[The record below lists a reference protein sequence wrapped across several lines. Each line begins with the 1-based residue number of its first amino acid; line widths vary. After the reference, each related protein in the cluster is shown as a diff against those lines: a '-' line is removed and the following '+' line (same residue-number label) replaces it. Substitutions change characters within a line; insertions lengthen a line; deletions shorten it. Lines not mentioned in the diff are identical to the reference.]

1 MSTTPLACTLQQLHI
16 KMSVCNDID
25 RSLHA
30 KGCLPR
36 MEALHTFTFLKSF
49 HSYSS
54 EEWTL
59 VNVLTSSSVM
69 PILRRMNFSIVI
81 ARNDLDRM
89 TNSALFTDY
98 RRVDIHYALIINDNR
113 PLFELSKYVPR
124 GSQSHPRQIGSATFM
139 FDYWP
144 HDQPF
149 TTSEQFYFGKRK
161 QRQHL
166 FYTLPWIFKEFYE
179 LCVPDIFISDL
190 QVFPSSTLVN
200 RICASRLAK
209 MNIQDNH
216 PSPTTFFSHIMI
228 SNQVT
233 ELRLSKC
240 DKTTPINLSNVTH
253 LILTDSLDSL
263 NSCSLSTSIRSI
275 QITLHHKWLNLGND
289 DWNAFR
295 KLSTLP
301 MLKSLRVLLR
311 NMHTPPDDASCQII
325 AETALMVS
333 DFCFCFRR
341 HGDRNEYDIAH
352 VFHYDE
358 TVAQLRRNC
367 DRTVTRNC
375 GKLRRNYA

>member
-124 GSQSHPRQIGSATFM
+124 GSQSHPRQIASATFM

-149 TTSEQFYFGKRK
+149 TTSEQFYVSY
-161 QRQHL
+161 HL
-166 FYTLPWIFKEFYE
+166 INIKIYFN
-179 LCVPDIFISDL
+179 DIQVTVSISLFNRFLVWKTKTTTTSFLHVAMDL
-190 QVFPSSTLVN
+190 QG
-200 RICASRLAK
+200 
-209 MNIQDNH
+209 
-216 PSPTTFFSHIMI
+216 
-228 SNQVT
+228 
-233 ELRLSKC
+233 
-240 DKTTPINLSNVTH
+240 
-253 LILTDSLDSL
+253 IL
-263 NSCSLSTSIRSI
+263 
-275 QITLHHKWLNLGND
+275 
-289 DWNAFR
+289 
-295 KLSTLP
+295 
-301 MLKSLRVLLR
+301 
-311 NMHTPPDDASCQII
+311 
-325 AETALMVS
+325 
-333 DFCFCFRR
+333 
-341 HGDRNEYDIAH
+341 
-352 VFHYDE
+352 
-358 TVAQLRRNC
+358 
-367 DRTVTRNC
+367 
-375 GKLRRNYA
+375 

>member
-124 GSQSHPRQIGSATFM
+124 GSQSHPRQIASATFM

-216 PSPTTFFSHIMI
+216 PSPTTFFLSYNDFE
-228 SNQVT
+228 SN
-233 ELRLSKC
+233 
-240 DKTTPINLSNVTH
+240 
-253 LILTDSLDSL
+253 SLDSL